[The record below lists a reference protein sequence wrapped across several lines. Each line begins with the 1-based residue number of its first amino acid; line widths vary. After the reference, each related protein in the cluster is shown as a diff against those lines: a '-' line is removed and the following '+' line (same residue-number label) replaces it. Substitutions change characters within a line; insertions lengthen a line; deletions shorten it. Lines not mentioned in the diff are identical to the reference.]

1 MDCLHSQKESLIG
14 CQNLLT
20 FAKNFQT
27 NLKICD
33 TIHSMNKILTTTL
46 LLIATS
52 VSAKTV
58 LVDYPI
64 PITSLSVEINK
75 SVESL
80 TMLDRRMQATKTID
94 AAMSDCNNELL
105 RKQLTNK
112 ISRTYKKLS
121 REVLA
126 SPSRAAGY
134 DIIVN
139 YYISRSNNP
148 NRVIDKRAPG
158 YVNMLFTTN
167 SFRQYTMS
175 DMDLF
180 KQEEKTPVVSLI
192 TPYTLLC
199 QGVFS
204 VKSGEKV
211 LVRFDITRNPA
222 TNEKTYIGTDEIEPG
237 DTKIVENIVRI
248 TQHEANFPKVFNSLL
263 LYHRNQCTRD
273 CFNKEQLDV
282 AVDFLLGEATV
293 KQAIDAGLLIK

>member
-1 MDCLHSQKESLIG
+1 
-14 CQNLLT
+14 
-20 FAKNFQT
+20 
-27 NLKICD
+27 
-33 TIHSMNKILTTTL
+33 
-46 LLIATS
+46 
-52 VSAKTV
+52 
-58 LVDYPI
+58 
-64 PITSLSVEINK
+64 
-75 SVESL
+75 
-80 TMLDRRMQATKTID
+80 MLDRRMQATKTID

-273 CFNKEQLDV
+273 CFNKEQFDV